1 MGSAAKK
8 SAPVRGY
15 MIEQIEAIR
24 SALAHRDKDLKPG
37 VIHKARVASRRLK
50 AALDLAE
57 PVVKPAAFRAIIRAS
72 KKVRKRLGR
81 IREIDVMLKAL
92 GPMAE
97 RDRCAAALAAS
108 LVDER
113 KCRIESFRKKER
125 MALQKAIRLNSR
137 ARQEL
142 DVAES
147 ETAALAREGLLK
159 EFAAVRQFADAAASA
174 KVATKLHQLR
184 VAAKRFRYGFELA
197 DAAGFRTAGR
207 AARQFKRIQDALGDW
222 HDEVIFART
231 ITTFAVRLFETR
243 PSDATRLL
251 TLASARMT
259 KSDAALSLFRET
271 WRKLRPDV
279 IHAVE
284 ELVAPS
290 LSRSRTDRDRAAK
303 A

>member
-1 MGSAAKK
+1 MGSTAKN
-8 SAPVRGY
+8 SAPVMDY

-24 SALAHRDKDLKPG
+24 SALAHRNKDLKPG
-37 VIHKARVASRRLK
+37 VIHMARVASRRLK

-57 PVVKPAAFRAIIRAS
+57 PVVKPAAFRAIRRAS

-108 LVDER
+108 LVEER
-113 KCRIESFRKKER
+113 KCRIDAFPKKER
-125 MALQKAIRLNSR
+125 MAIRKSIRLKTR
-137 ARQEL
+137 ARKEL
-142 DVAES
+142 GIAEPA
-147 ETAALAREGLLK
+147 TAALAREGLLK
-159 EFAAVRQFADAAASA
+159 EFAAVRQSADVAASA
-174 KVATKLHQLR
+174 KVATNLHQLR
-184 VAAKRFRYGFELA
+184 VAAKRFRYGLELA

-231 ITTFAVRLFETR
+231 ITKFAGRLFETR

-259 KSDAALSLFRET
+259 KSEAALSPFRET
-271 WRKLRPDV
+271 WRKLGPDV

-284 ELVAPS
+284 ELVGPS